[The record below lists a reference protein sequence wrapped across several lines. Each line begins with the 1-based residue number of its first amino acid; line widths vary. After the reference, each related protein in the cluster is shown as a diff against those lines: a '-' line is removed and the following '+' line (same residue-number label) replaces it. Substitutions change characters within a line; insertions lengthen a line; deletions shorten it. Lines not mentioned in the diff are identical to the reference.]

1 ASSMFTRMRPLNL
14 VALVATLAT
23 TARAQAISL
32 DEGSFT
38 LTRAGARVGREDF
51 SIRRAPGG
59 ATLVAHGVVSMG
71 VRRIEPSQI
80 TDLNGSVLKYNTTV
94 KEGARDVVIY
104 SGESAR
110 DHYRA
115 RTSRGAE
122 GESSRE
128 FRLPQGM
135 VAVEDD
141 VIHQL
146 WFIAHRGPGATVEV
160 LAPLRNIIERVHV
173 DLVGDERLTI
183 DGRDID
189 ARHLRL
195 RTEGSGATRDVWVDG
210 AGRLLQAAIPAAKIV
225 AVRDDP
231 PR

>member
-1 ASSMFTRMRPLNL
+1 MRPFPL

-23 TARAQAISL
+23 TARAQVISL

-38 LTRAGARVGREDF
+38 ITRAGARVGREDF
-51 SIRRAPGG
+51 SIRSAPGG
-59 ATLVAHGVVSMG
+59 ATLVAHGVVAMG
-71 VRRIEPSQI
+71 TRRIEPSQI
-80 TDLNGSVLKYNTTV
+80 TDTSGDVLKYNTTV

-128 FRLPQGM
+128 FRLPPGM

-146 WFIAHRGPGATVEV
+146 WFIARRGPGATVEV
-160 LAPLRNIIERVHV
+160 LAPLRNVIERVHV
-173 DLVGDERLTI
+173 ELVGAERLTI
-183 DGRDID
+183 DGQDVK

-195 RTEGSGATRDVWVDG
+195 RTEGSGAVRDVWVD
-210 AGRLLQAAIPAAKIV
+210 ATGRMLQAAIPAAKIV
-225 AVRDDP
+225 
-231 PR
+231 